1 MVARP
6 SPRVAARK
14 PGRQIDNNTLKSTI
28 AMHVIACI
36 RQVPDYEAPAE
47 LFTVEGT
54 PPRVV
59 AAREVKSVIGL
70 FDNHAL
76 EAALALKDAGGTVT
90 ALTLGPPR
98 ALEVLK
104 RALHMGA
111 DAAVLV
117 DEGPYG
123 EIDAAATA
131 AILAAAV
138 RKLPPFDVILCGR
151 QASDWDGGLVGAG
164 LAEHLEVPLASL
176 VRGLEVRDG
185 EARVERLME
194 EWIEVAALPLPC
206 VLTVTNE
213 LNTPRLTTVQHILAA
228 AKKKIPT
235 WGPGDL
241 GLDPAA
247 PRGAVRT
254 RVVGLAKPVVD
265 RRCEMV
271 GGESPEEAGANLAL
285 ALRAQKVL

>member
-1 MVARP
+1 
-6 SPRVAARK
+6 
-14 PGRQIDNNTLKSTI
+14 
-28 AMHVIACI
+28 MHAIACI

-54 PPRVV
+54 PPRIV
-59 AAREVKSVIGL
+59 AAREVKAVIGL

-76 EAALALKDAGGTVT
+76 EAALALRDAHGGTVT
-90 ALTLGPPR
+90 ALTLGPPG

-123 EIDAAATA
+123 ETDAAATA

-138 RKLPPFDVILCGR
+138 RKLPSFDVLLCGR
-151 QASDWDGGLVGAG
+151 KASDWDGGLVGAG
-164 LAEHLEVPLASL
+164 LAEHLGVPLASL

-194 EWIEVAALPLPC
+194 EGIEEAALPLSC

-213 LNTPRLTTVQHILAA
+213 LNTPRLTTVQHILTA

-254 RVVGLAKPVVD
+254 RIVGLAKPVMD
-265 RRCEMV
+265 RRCEIV
-271 GGESPEEAGANLAL
+271 GGDSPEEAGANLAL